1 MTTQP
6 EGTRPQGRPE
16 EPEVSGHRFYSDEN
30 LKHDVEPVA
39 DDDTAGHRFFSDENL
54 KHDVQ
59 PVADEAR
66 PADTQPF
73 NG

>member
-1 MTTQP
+1 MLF
-6 EGTRPQGRPE
+6 R
-16 EPEVSGHRFYSDEN
+16 SKN

-66 PADTQPF
+66 PADTQPS